1 MMSSRVTRKSLQFFC
16 LHGHH
21 RHHLAISTI
30 VNCTVNILDEPALHI
45 CILLI
50 AVTRSRHAIFL
61 GVWKRV
67 TAIKRMIRN
76 VPTVATPLKGCKA
89 MLLNVYPVSL
99 STQLSIVSERQTD
112 GSDISPSKKV
122 KRLAVQ
128 NTANLPPIH
137 FQGSIPRFRYLTRQD
152 AFRIKF
158 PPMGAVA
165 HISTVSYLELENSA
179 Q

>member
-1 MMSSRVTRKSLQFFC
+1 MMSSRVTRKSLQFLC

-67 TAIKRMIRN
+67 TAFKRMIRN

-112 GSDISPSKKV
+112 GSDISPLKESEKISSTKYSQSSPNSFPGIHSPV
-122 KRLAVQ
+122 SLSNPSRRFHFPNLVPKRCSC
-128 NTANLPPIH
+128 PH
-137 FQGSIPRFRYLTRQD
+137 FNYFLS
-152 AFRIKF
+152 
-158 PPMGAVA
+158 
-165 HISTVSYLELENSA
+165 
-179 Q
+179 